1 MFSNATPP
9 TSLQRTFPGNIGEGI
24 SRDAAKNNPK
34 KTRRIIV
41 PLIVFTLL
49 PSYVFDVSSCAS
61 TGLSCVAIFNKPSR
75 ILVEQQYT
83 LTIDILNAE
92 NSHEEID

>member
-1 MFSNATPP
+1 MFSNTTPP

-34 KTRRIIV
+34 KTRRIIA
-41 PLIVFTLL
+41 PFIVITLQ
-49 PSYVFDVSSCAS
+49 PFSIFDFSSCAS
-61 TGLSCVAIFNKPSR
+61 ARMSSIAIFNKPSR

-83 LTIDILNAE
+83 LTISILDAE
-92 NSHEEID
+92 DSHEDVD